1 MIYVDTSALIP
12 YYFQE
17 MESYKAQE
25 IFSKGTPFILSE
37 LNTIEFLSASNKKI
51 RLTETT
57 YEESQKALSLF
68 KKHRKSNLY
77 IAITLEKKHY
87 EAAETI
93 LKQTRH
99 PLRSLDAIHLGII
112 YSEEFTLF
120 SFDTV
125 MNETAREFNIP
136 VIPI

>member
-1 MIYVDTSALIP
+1 MYVDTSCLVAYYIP
-12 YYFQE
+12 E
-17 MESYKAQE
+17 PKSEAVEKRLKKADRVSISQLTDIE
-25 IFSKGTPFILSE
+25 LLSS
-37 LNTIEFLSASNKKI
+37 LNKKVRMREI
-51 RLTETT
+51 SETKLNKV
-57 YEESQKALSLF
+57 YSLYQKHKSTKQFQYLLF
-68 KKHRKSNLY
+68 KEEYMK
-77 IAITLEKKHY
+77 
-87 EAAETI
+87 AAETI